1 LIALPDRGNV
11 ISLQEYITWRGS
23 MMKEYKCKAI
33 IYEGPE
39 DVYGPCGCGMDM
51 ATLPVLLPSS
61 WLVEDNPSEVDEHDF
76 CRGFDFRRVSGMSCN
91 MVFEHEQDGLDFL
104 ANFSCCREC
113 ADRAV
118 KCGYAVWTDKEYPM
132 KLR

>member
-1 LIALPDRGNV
+1 
-11 ISLQEYITWRGS
+11 
-23 MMKEYKCKAI
+23 MKEYKCKAI
-33 IYEGPE
+33 IYGGPE

-51 ATLPVLLPSS
+51 ATLPVLLPCS

-76 CRGFDFRRVSGMSCN
+76 GRGFDFRRVSGMSYN
-91 MVFEHEQDGLDFL
+91 QVFEHEQDGLDFL

>member
-1 LIALPDRGNV
+1 
-11 ISLQEYITWRGS
+11 
-23 MMKEYKCKAI
+23 MMTEYKCKAI

-51 ATLPVLLPSS
+51 ATLPVLLPCS
-61 WLVEDNPSEVDEHDF
+61 WLVEDKPSEVDDHDF
-76 CRGFDFRRVSGMSCN
+76 GRGFDFRRVSGMSCN
-91 MVFEHEQDGLDFL
+91 LVFEHEQDGLNFL